1 MTPDVLARKLEGLG
15 RYLGDLETHRGRTA
29 EDIRKDPYEVERLL
43 ELVVQ
48 VALDILS
55 HLLAEDG
62 VTPTSYRQVFEE
74 AGHHGILPAEL
85 ASRLSDS
92 AGLRNI
98 LVHMYDEIDYAIV
111 AGSVDRALT
120 DFRDLLV
127 VLEARLER

>member
-1 MTPDVLARKLEGLG
+1 M
-15 RYLGDLETHRGRTA
+15 
-29 EDIRKDPYEVERLL
+29 ERLL

-74 AGHHGILPAEL
+74 AGRHGVLPADL

-111 AGSVDRALT
+111 AASVGRALT